1 MVYRVSVD
9 PKPNCETVM
18 IEKDRKIYIGRYN
31 IQDGVLYLW
40 ARGPWG
46 FHGRPMMAG
55 LRRSVVPPEEAAI
68 SLLEAYARFDR

>member
-1 MVYRVSVD
+1 MQAIPGEIDGQRWEGTAMVYRVFVD

-18 IEKDRKIYIGRYN
+18 IEKDGKIYIGRYN

-46 FHGRPMMAG
+46 FRGVTTLTSSR
-55 LRRSVVPPEEAAI
+55 
-68 SLLEAYARFDR
+68 